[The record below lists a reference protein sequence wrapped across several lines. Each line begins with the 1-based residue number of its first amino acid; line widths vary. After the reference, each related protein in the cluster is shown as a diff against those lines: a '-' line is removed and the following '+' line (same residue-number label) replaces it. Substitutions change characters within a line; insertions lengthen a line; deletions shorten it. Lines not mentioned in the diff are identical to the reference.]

1 MITVDNSTEQAAH
14 LIQVRAEW
22 HADEAR
28 WVATNALTGEELA
41 QGGTLAE
48 IELQVSLWASHG
60 DDSSFHCMPVRS
72 QGRFLVH

>member
-1 MITVDNSTEQAAH
+1 VGNNTEHAAP

-28 WVATNALTGEELA
+28 WIATNALTGEELA

-48 IELQVSLWASHG
+48 IELQVSLWTNNS
-60 DDSSFHCMPVRS
+60 DDSSFHYMPERN